1 MRPES
6 PSADMTMLDD
16 IVQRCRETVV
26 HAKAHVPQRALEER
40 ALYHEARRGFLAALQ
55 QRKPAVI
62 AEIKRA
68 SPSKGLIRSDFDPV
82 WIARR
87 YAAGGASALSV
98 LTEEHFFQGSLQYLE
113 AVRAAVPMP
122 LLRKDFTLDPY
133 QLVEARAWGA
143 DAVLLIAAI
152 LDDAQLADLHAA
164 ARGLDL
170 DVLVEVHTEE
180 ELERVRD
187 LGASLIGVNNRDLR
201 TFVTRL
207 ATAEWL
213 RPLMPPGVTA
223 VAESGIETAADI
235 ARLRRAGYDVF
246 LIGESLMRAP
256 DPGEALATL
265 LAQP

>member
-1 MRPES
+1 
-6 PSADMTMLDD
+6 MTILDD
-16 IVQRCRETVV
+16 IVRRCRETVRQ
-26 HAKAHVPQRALEER
+26 AKTLVPQRTLEDR
-40 ALYHEARRGFLAALQ
+40 PLYHQARRGFLAALR
-55 QRKPAVI
+55 QRAPAII

-82 WIARR
+82 WIAGR
-87 YAAGGASALSV
+87 YAAAGASALSV

-113 AVRAAVPMP
+113 SIRAAVPIP
-122 LLRKDFTLDPY
+122 LLRKDFTIDPY
-133 QLVEARAWGA
+133 QVSEARAWGA

-152 LDDAQLADLHAA
+152 LDDAALRDLHAT

-170 DVLVEVHTEE
+170 DVLVEVHSEE

-187 LGASLIGVNNRDLR
+187 LGATLIGVNNRDLR

-223 VAESGIETAADI
+223 VAESGIETPADI

-256 DPGEALATL
+256 DPGEALAAL
-265 LAQP
+265 LAPP

>member
-1 MRPES
+1 
-6 PSADMTMLDD
+6 MTILDD
-16 IVQRCRETVV
+16 IVQRCRESVRQ
-26 HAKAHVPQRALEER
+26 AQARVPRRALEER
-40 ALYHEARRGFLAALQ
+40 PLYCDARRGLLAALQ
-55 QRKPAVI
+55 RHTPAVI

-87 YAAGGASALSV
+87 YAEAGASALSV

-113 AVRAAVPMP
+113 AVRAVVSLP
-122 LLRKDFTLDPY
+122 LLRKDFILDPY

-143 DAVLLIAAI
+143 DAVLLIVAI
-152 LDDAQLADLHAA
+152 LDDGQLADLHAT

-170 DVLVEVHTEE
+170 DVLVEVHNED

-187 LGASLIGVNNRDLR
+187 LGATLIGVNNRDLR

-213 RPLMPPGVTA
+213 RPLMSPGVTA
-223 VAESGIETAADI
+223 VAESGIETPADI
-235 ARLRRAGYDVF
+235 ARLRRAGYEVF

-256 DPGEALATL
+256 DPGAALATL